1 MFTLS
6 STSSTS
12 EFWLISHASLQEK
25 SELKVLKNIKFSG
38 EIFNNQINYLFGTNV
53 DNTFE

>member
-12 EFWLISHASLQEK
+12 EFWLISHALLQEK
-25 SELKVLKNIKFSG
+25 SELKVLKNIKFLG

-53 DNTFE
+53 YKTFE